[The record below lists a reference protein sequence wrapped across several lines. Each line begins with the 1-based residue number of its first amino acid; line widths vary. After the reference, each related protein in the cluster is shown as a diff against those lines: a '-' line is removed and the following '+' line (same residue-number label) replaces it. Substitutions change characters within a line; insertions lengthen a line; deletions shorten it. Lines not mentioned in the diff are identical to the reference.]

1 MAHCRRPPSRK
12 ERKTTGGGA
21 AAGWRRKEEPTEG
34 RGEGERE
41 RERERESESA
51 MHYTVGLWRRRGT
64 SWAAKVPR
72 PGANNDPKG
81 KCVDQSHQTQQIRRP
96 ARESLR

>member
-1 MAHCRRPPSRK
+1 M
-12 ERKTTGGGA
+12 
-21 AAGWRRKEEPTEG
+21 EEEG
-34 RGEGERE
+34 RADRRTRGGRERERARE
-41 RERERESESA
+41 RERERA
-51 MHYTVGLWRRRGT
+51 PCTARTVGLWRRRGT